1 LTLKYGIIGSGN
13 FADDIVAPALKH
25 AAGTALAGIYDIDPE
40 KARSFASKH
49 DVGFIAASLE
59 ALLESA
65 DIEAVYIAI
74 PHKYHAKVAIQ
85 AAQAGKHIICEK
97 PMALNVS
104 DAEKMIKAAEK
115 NKVKLGICYNSRY
128 HPAHVEARRLIQTGA
143 AGEIRLA
150 TVQGGSHITFKG
162 WRLDPDMAGSG
173 ALTGPGIHCIDQLRF
188 MLDSEVTEVQAS
200 MDFEPSYPGID
211 DMVYAVLK
219 FAGGSRGTV
228 ASGIRIPRPDN
239 HTIFYGSK
247 AKIMCKDT
255 GGLLPHG
262 IGELIVTDSSIS
274 TATSYPVA
282 YPSLVKSVSAIEA
295 FNNWVERDV
304 EPFITAA
311 NGLEMVKVTSA
322 IVESARTGKT
332 IKISR

>member
-1 LTLKYGIIGSGN
+1 VTLRYGIIGTGN
-13 FADDIVAPALKH
+13 FADEIVAPSLKR
-25 AAGTALAGIYDIDPE
+25 AAGTELTAVFDTDRD
-40 KARSFASKH
+40 KAKIFASKH
-49 DVGFIAASLE
+49 DVNFIADSLE
-59 ALLESA
+59 NLLGS
-65 DIEAVYIAI
+65 DKTDAVYIAI
-74 PHKYHAKVAIQ
+74 PHKYHAKVTIQ
-85 AAQAGKHIICEK
+85 AAAAKKHIICEK
-97 PMALNVS
+97 PMALNVA
-104 DAEKMIKAAEK
+104 DAEKMIKACEK
-115 NKVKLGICYNSRY
+115 SNVRLGICYNSRY
-128 HPAHVEARRLIQTGA
+128 HPAHMEARHLIQTGT
-143 AGEIRLA
+143 AGDIRLA
-150 TVQGGSHITFKG
+150 TIQGGSFITFKG

-211 DMVYAVLK
+211 DMVYIILK
-219 FAGGSRGTV
+219 FANGTRGIV

-274 TATSYPVA
+274 TVTSYPVA
-282 YPSLVKSVSAIEA
+282 FPTLVKSIAAIEA
-295 FNNWVERDV
+295 FNDWIVKST

-311 NGLEMVKVTSA
+311 NGLEMVRVTTA
-322 IVESARTGKT
+322 IVESAKTGKNV
-332 IKISR
+332 KIR